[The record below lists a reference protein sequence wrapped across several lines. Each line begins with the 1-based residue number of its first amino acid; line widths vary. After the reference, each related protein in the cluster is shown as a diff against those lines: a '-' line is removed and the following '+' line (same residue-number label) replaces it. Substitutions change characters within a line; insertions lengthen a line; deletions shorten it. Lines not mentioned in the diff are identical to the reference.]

1 MTERT
6 YEQEIAVELRQSL
19 DTIVHAEGGMT
30 SADVLAACTE
40 FWVQVFVVAFIAEDL
55 RYPRRPWD
63 EVMGE
68 LVGVLE
74 AMQTAAMKRLRRAW
88 QQQP

>member
-1 MTERT
+1 MTD
-6 YEQEIAVELRQSL
+6 EQEMAGLLRQCL
-19 DTIVHAEGGMT
+19 DALVRTEGGMS
-30 SADVLAACTE
+30 SAEVLAACTE

-88 QQQP
+88 QQQS